1 MPNWHNLL
9 NLLFVNTA
17 VLISQELC
25 QNVSFVLINW
35 LSRVEGWSF
44 SMVYKV
50 LLCFVFLLYL
60 ASIEVV
66 AQKPEKKKFINI
78 SGVLDKKSSE
88 VASIGDF
95 PNVNKVR
102 YYYDKRKWAEIQKY
116 ESKAQWEPLY
126 KVLNPY
132 VHNFGIENF
141 YKDTHL
147 LWRLAK
153 LTELYGSE
161 VDAISLYQLVLK
173 HHRDDIDINEVALHY
188 DSLNTDKVDD
198 YVPLDYYYELVEYRK
213 EVDTLQPPRGVLLNM
228 GNAIN
233 SGKADYG
240 PTLSINGDLLILTS
254 KRNEKVVAAKKTQ
267 NEDLFISHGSE
278 GNWSQV
284 EALEA
289 INTEYNE
296 GSACI
301 SSDGSTLYFARCHAP
316 GTMGSC
322 DLFVAKIKE
331 DSTWGNVRNLGV
343 NVNSMSWDSHPTLSH
358 TEDTLF
364 FASDRIGGFGLSDI
378 YFTYKDENGSWTPA
392 QNVGPLI
399 NTRGNEVSPFYHP
412 KHQVLYFTSNGHLL
426 NFGSFDIYK
435 SRWLD
440 NRWQEPKNIGP
451 LVNGGGDEFYFT
463 IDSESKNLYYASSTT
478 KDIENLDLFSFPL
491 PMGAQPEANT
501 SFSGILLDSITG
513 LPLSGIVSI
522 IDLDHGIEVAPK
534 FLRSDGTF
542 QFELI
547 NNNNYLL
554 IIQGDEYFR
563 IEEIFYL
570 DGATEIRRTA
580 QPLASKLKFESIE
593 FENGKADILPEMYG
607 DLDKIIDF
615 MLDNPDFKVNI
626 AGHTDSDGSPD
637 FNMVLSQQRAAAIRD
652 YVVHFGSISEE
663 RVTAVGFGNTKPIV
677 EEVTDADKKLN
688 RRVEFEISRENSE
701 D

>member
-1 MPNWHNLL
+1 M
-9 NLLFVNTA
+9 
-17 VLISQELC
+17 
-25 QNVSFVLINW
+25 VS
-35 LSRVEGWSF
+35 
-44 SMVYKV
+44 KV
-50 LLCFVFLLYL
+50 LLTLLVLLYL
-60 ASIEVV
+60 APCQVV
-66 AQKPEKKKFINI
+66 AQKPEKKKFLGI
-78 SGVLDKKSSE
+78 SGKLDKKPGE
-88 VASIGDF
+88 TTSIGDF

-102 YYYDKRKWAEIQKY
+102 YYYDKRHWEEIQKF
-116 ESKAQWEPLY
+116 ESKQQWEQLHG
-126 KVLNPY
+126 VLLPY
-132 VHNFGIENF
+132 VFNFGIENF
-141 YKDTHL
+141 YKDTFL

-161 VDAISLYQLVLK
+161 VDAISWYKLVLK
-173 HHRDDIDINEVALHY
+173 HHRDDIDIQKIQLHY
-188 DSLNTDKVDD
+188 DSLNTNKVDY

-233 SGKADYG
+233 SQMADYG
-240 PTLSINGDLLILTS
+240 PTLNINNNLLILTS

-267 NEDLFISHGSE
+267 NEDLFISRGSD
-278 GNWSQV
+278 GNWSTV

-289 INTEYNE
+289 VNTEYNE

-322 DLFVAKIKE
+322 DLFVAEIKE

-343 NVNSMSWDSHPTLSH
+343 NVNSISWDSHPTLSH
-358 TEDTLF
+358 TEDTLY

-378 YFTYKDENGSWTPA
+378 YFTYKDDNGAWTTA

-412 KHQVLYFTSNGHLL
+412 KHQVLYFSSNGHLL
-426 NFGSFDIYK
+426 NFGSFDIYRT
-435 SRWLD
+435 RWI
-440 NRWQEPKNIGP
+440 NRKWLEPKNVGP
-451 LVNGGGDEFYFT
+451 LVNGAGDEFYFT
-463 IDSESKNLYYASSTT
+463 IDSESRNLYYASSTT
-478 KDIENLDLFSFPL
+478 KNIENLDLFSFPL

-501 SFSGILLDSITG
+501 SFSGVLLDSISG

-534 FLRSDGTF
+534 FLRPDGTF
-542 QFELI
+542 EFDLI

-563 IEEIFYL
+563 IEEIFFL
-570 DGATEIRRTA
+570 DGETEIHRTA
-580 QPLASKLKFESIE
+580 SPLASKLKFASIE
-593 FENGKADILPEMYG
+593 FENGKSDILPEMYS

-615 MLDNPDFKVNI
+615 MLDNPDFRVNI
-626 AGHTDSDGSPD
+626 AGHTDSDGSAD
-637 FNMVLSQQRAAAIRD
+637 FNLVLSQQRAAAIRE
-652 YVVHFGSISEE
+652 YIVHFGNIAED
-663 RVTAVGFGNTKPIV
+663 RITAVGFGNTQPIV
-677 EEVTDADKKLN
+677 EEITEEDKKLN
-688 RRVEFEISRENSE
+688 RRVEFQIYREGAE